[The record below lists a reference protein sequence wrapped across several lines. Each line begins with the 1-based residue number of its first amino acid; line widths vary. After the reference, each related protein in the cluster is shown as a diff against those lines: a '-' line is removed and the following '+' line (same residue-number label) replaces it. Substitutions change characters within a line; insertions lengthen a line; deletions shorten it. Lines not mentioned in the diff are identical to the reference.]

1 VNNILRKE
9 NALEFDED
17 KVDKLLKVLHDCLGG
32 FLGNCVVFA
41 GSERAGEALR
51 QNKSATEFKRSGNWF
66 SSTAI
71 PEL

>member
-17 KVDKLLKVLHDCLGG
+17 KVDKLLKVLQNCLAG
-32 FLGNCVVFA
+32 FLGDRVVFA
-41 GSERAGEALR
+41 GSERTGEALR
-51 QNKSATEFKRSGNWF
+51 QNKSATEFKRSGNCF

-71 PEL
+71 P